1 MRLNGVSLS
10 KFEGMPRPVDTA
22 TDTRTNILLM
32 DEQSYNHDEQRK
44 IHQELL
50 PKLTDEQA
58 SVYQEILDAVIHE
71 KGGVFFVYG
80 FGGTGKTY
88 LWNILSAAVR
98 SKGFIVLNAASSG
111 IASLLLPGGR
121 TAHSRFGIPIN
132 PNDFTTCSM
141 ETGSDLAEV
150 IRQAKLIIWDEAP
163 MMSKHCFE
171 TLDRSMRDVIRC
183 NDDRPFGGKV
193 VVFGGDFRQI
203 LPVINGG
210 GRSETVLSAL
220 NSSYLW
226 NSCKV
231 LRLTKNMR
239 LLMGIGNHDKK
250 ELEIFSKWIL
260 DIGDGKVNEPNDGE
274 TEIEIPEDLLI
285 TECEDPVEAIL
296 REVYGKSFANNSN
309 PKFFQERAILSPTN
323 LDVDMIN
330 NYMLS
335 HMSGNVFNLY
345 LLYRCMTQ

>member
-1 MRLNGVSLS
+1 MLLSSSVATPRTVWDATWEYLSEDVLFKQRRLRKNPNLTLSENQIKNYALLEIEKLLRLNGVSLS

-98 SKGFIVLNAASSG
+98 SKGLIVLNAASSG

-163 MMSKHCFE
+163 MMSK
-171 TLDRSMRDVIRC
+171 
-183 NDDRPFGGKV
+183 
-193 VVFGGDFRQI
+193 
-203 LPVINGG
+203 
-210 GRSETVLSAL
+210 
-220 NSSYLW
+220 
-226 NSCKV
+226 
-231 LRLTKNMR
+231 
-239 LLMGIGNHDKK
+239 
-250 ELEIFSKWIL
+250 
-260 DIGDGKVNEPNDGE
+260 
-274 TEIEIPEDLLI
+274 
-285 TECEDPVEAIL
+285 
-296 REVYGKSFANNSN
+296 
-309 PKFFQERAILSPTN
+309 
-323 LDVDMIN
+323 
-330 NYMLS
+330 
-335 HMSGNVFNLY
+335 
-345 LLYRCMTQ
+345 